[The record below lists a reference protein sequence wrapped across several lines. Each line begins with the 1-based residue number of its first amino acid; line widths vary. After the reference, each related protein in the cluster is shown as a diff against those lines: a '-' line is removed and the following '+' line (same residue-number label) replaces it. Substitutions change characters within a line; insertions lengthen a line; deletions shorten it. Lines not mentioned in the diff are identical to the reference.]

1 MMKGFILI
9 SVNETHQFL
18 CPFHDPKWD
27 FCRIFHMKG
36 IIFLIFLFHGV
47 KTSAFSL
54 LVWLGSLLQN
64 IRKFG
69 SIATSSKLRDPA
81 QSLFVHKL
89 LLNRL
94 LLICYTSDQKLFW
107 ATLSSH
113 MTKAI
118 VFFVEKR
125 SRTDAHANYSVE
137 HSSVKSLSIVKW
149 RKAVLKILFRGF

>member
-1 MMKGFILI
+1 MKMKHINCYVCFM
-9 SVNETHQFL
+9 SRNV
-18 CPFHDPKWD
+18 
-27 FCRIFHMKG
+27 IFVVFFTWKAS
-36 IIFLIFLFHGV
+36 FFKIFLFHGV

-54 LVWLGSLLQN
+54 LVWLGSFLQN

-69 SIATSSKLRDPA
+69 SIATSSKLRDLA

-113 MTKAI
+113 MTEAI

-125 SRTDAHANYSVE
+125 PRTDAHSNYSVE
-137 HSSVKSLSIVKW
+137 HSGVKSLSIVKW
-149 RKAVLKILFRGF
+149 RKAVLTILFRGF